1 MTWSTKYTVEVQLE
15 LAFHDSQEDLYKRL
29 NTILTR
35 EFRNTLSGTVTK
47 IQSETYREHW
57 TFENED

>member
-47 IQSETYREHW
+47 IQSETYREDW
-57 TFENED
+57 TFED

>member
-29 NTILTR
+29 NTIITR
-35 EFRNTLSGTVTK
+35 EFGCNILSGTVTK
-47 IQSETYREHW
+47 IQSETYREDW
-57 TFENED
+57 TFED